1 MINVG
6 DEAHLSQTP
15 KWNARIGGQ
24 YSVDVGVGTLSLR
37 SDLSYRSRIYFFALD
52 RVNPFNREVS
62 SRPDYDLSARIS
74 LSDIEVGNAK
84 IDVGLWGANL
94 TNQRNLD
101 FGIDFGGL
109 GFGAGSYKKPRTV
122 GGDVKLSF

>member
-1 MINVG
+1 M
-6 DEAHLSQTP
+6 SQSP

-24 YSVDVGVGTLSLR
+24 YAVDVGLGTLTFR
-37 SDLSYRSRIYFFALD
+37 SDLAYRSRVYFFALD

-62 SRPDYDLSARIS
+62 SRPDYDLSGRIS
-74 LSDIEVGNAK
+74 LSDVKMGGATLDI
-84 IDVGLWGANL
+84 GLWGANL

-109 GFGAGSYKKPRTV
+109 GFGAGSYKKPRTF
-122 GGDVKLSF
+122 GGDVKVNF